1 MSRFAGEAEFAL
13 LHSGGKGRISRMP
26 VNPYEKYKQQ
36 SVMTM
41 TQGEM
46 LVKLYE
52 ETVKQLSGAT
62 MYIESKDFEKANKSL
77 QKSQRILNHLKSTL
91 NYEYDVSNNLSA
103 LYDFF
108 LARIVEANIK
118 KDASPIREVIPM
130 VDELRETFGKA
141 DRLSRLQ
148 HVS

>member
-1 MSRFAGEAEFAL
+1 
-13 LHSGGKGRISRMP
+13 MP

-52 ETVKQLSGAT
+52 EVVKQLSGAEIFLKEKNYT
-62 MYIESKDFEKANKSL
+62 KANQAL
-77 QKSQRILNHLKSTL
+77 QKSQRILNHLKTTL
-91 NYEYDVSNNLSA
+91 NFKYEISNNLAS

-108 LARIVEANIK
+108 LQRIIQANVK
-118 KDASPIREVIPM
+118 KNPDLLKDVIPM
-130 VDELRETFGKA
+130 IDELRETFSEA
-141 DRLSRLQ
+141 ERLNRMHQ
-148 HVS
+148 